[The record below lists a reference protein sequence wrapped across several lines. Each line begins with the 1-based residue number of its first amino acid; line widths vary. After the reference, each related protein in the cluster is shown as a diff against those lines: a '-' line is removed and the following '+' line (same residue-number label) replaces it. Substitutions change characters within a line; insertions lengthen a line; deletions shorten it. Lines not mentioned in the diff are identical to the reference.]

1 MPFEDKEGCPN
12 IWRFHFW
19 QNPFLGCP
27 KIKASKDCVF
37 GIFPQNIKFGIFL
50 LLYSLE
56 RKVVF
61 MRKKNYKGAKV
72 SKRVVAKCEG
82 VYRTYDAIQ
91 YAYANLLSE
100 TEEVKSFQVNV
111 LLQGLEEGA
120 YTSDFVIA
128 KADGNLM
135 VRECV
140 SRKHLTKPMTPKL
153 LDASRNYWKS
163 HGIPLVRIIIRHK
176 NSRPDLAS

>member
-1 MPFEDKEGCPN
+1 M
-12 IWRFHFW
+12 R
-19 QNPFLGCP
+19 
-27 KIKASKDCVF
+27 
-37 GIFPQNIKFGIFL
+37 
-50 LLYSLE
+50 SLS
-56 RKVVF
+56 
-61 MRKKNYKGAKV
+61 YKGVKCT
-72 SKRVVAKCEG
+72 KRYVNKCG
-82 VYRTYDAIQ
+82 DVCKTYDAIQ

-120 YTSDFVIA
+120 YTSDFVIT

-140 SRKHLTKPMTPKL
+140 SRKHLTKPMTTKL

-163 HGIPLVRIIIRHK
+163 HGVSDWGIVIEEEV
-176 NSRPDLAS
+176 

>member
-1 MPFEDKEGCPN
+1 MGTV
-12 IWRFHFW
+12 
-19 QNPFLGCP
+19 
-27 KIKASKDCVF
+27 IKNRGTSCV
-37 GIFPQNIKFGIFL
+37 GVRKTGTTLIHVSTVMGT
-50 LLYSLE
+50 LY
-56 RKVVF
+56 
-61 MRKKNYKGAKV
+61 
-72 SKRVVAKCEG
+72 
-82 VYRTYDAIQ
+82 
-91 YAYANLLSE
+91 YANLLSE

>member
-1 MPFEDKEGCPN
+1 
-12 IWRFHFW
+12 
-19 QNPFLGCP
+19 
-27 KIKASKDCVF
+27 
-37 GIFPQNIKFGIFL
+37 
-50 LLYSLE
+50 
-56 RKVVF
+56 
-61 MRKKNYKGAKV
+61 MRKKNYKGAKCT
-72 SKRVVAKCEG
+72 KRYVNKCDD
-82 VYRTYDAIQ
+82 VCKTYDAIQ
-91 YAYANLLSE
+91 YVYANLLSE

>member
-1 MPFEDKEGCPN
+1 
-12 IWRFHFW
+12 
-19 QNPFLGCP
+19 
-27 KIKASKDCVF
+27 
-37 GIFPQNIKFGIFL
+37 
-50 LLYSLE
+50 
-56 RKVVF
+56 

-82 VYRTYDAIQ
+82 VCRTYDAIQ

-100 TEEVKSFQVNV
+100 AEEVKSFQVNV

-120 YTSDFVIA
+120 YTSGFVIT

-140 SRKHLTKPMTPKL
+140 SRKHLTKPMTTKL

-163 HGIPLVRIIIRHK
+163 HGVSDWGIVIEEEV
-176 NSRPDLAS
+176 